1 MHQETHCLT
10 LFQRIKKSA
19 FNALNAKPAALA
31 KPATCGHVI
40 NANLQHMTEPMT
52 RRNVMLIKDLVS
64 IKILISKE
72 AIHELLQG
80 NVRENRNLN
89 ALHDRIVDEIK
100 RIRYQDNQVE
110 S

>member
-1 MHQETHCLT
+1 
-10 LFQRIKKSA
+10 
-19 FNALNAKPAALA
+19 
-31 KPATCGHVI
+31 
-40 NANLQHMTEPMT
+40 
-52 RRNVMLIKDLVS
+52 MLIKDLVS